1 MILTITSTSSTLM
14 TKEADLLSP
23 PPRGS
28 IRRSSVATGDI
39 AKIVSYHSATFS
51 SAVRGDHY
59 EVMAVQKGCHHAF
72 CNPAAVKT
80 HTRLTS
86 PLSFKMSARAD
97 PCSFTV
103 SFLLSLSWHWHILE
117 NGSHTFWSFGNHLL
131 YKLRQNYK
139 SKNTNWVKTKI
150 LAHCLK
156 LFSVE
161 TLIQIAMEVIRV
173 DTLWEWIQNIYHSYF
188 PEDLLNKKV
197 HRTVFFGIFHR
208 RYFDQIM

>member
-1 MILTITSTSSTLM
+1 M

-59 EVMAVQKGCHHAF
+59 NHYKVMAVQKGCHHAF

-86 PLSFKMSARAD
+86 ALSFKMSARAD

-139 SKNTNWVKTKI
+139 SKNTNGVKTKI
-150 LAHCLK
+150 PCSLPEIV
-156 LFSVE
+156 FSGNID
-161 TLIQIAMEVIRV
+161 TNSNGSNQGWHSLRMDPIHLSFLLPQRLI
-173 DTLWEWIQNIYHSYF
+173 
-188 PEDLLNKKV
+188 K
-197 HRTVFFGIFHR
+197 
-208 RYFDQIM
+208 

>member
-1 MILTITSTSSTLM
+1 MKLNSIHSRSIKKRMTITSTSSTLM

-86 PLSFKMSARAD
+86 PLSFKMSTRAD
-97 PCSFTV
+97 PVFLHCIFPPFTELTLTHFGKWV
-103 SFLLSLSWHWHILE
+103 AYVLIIWKSL
-117 NGSHTFWSFGNHLL
+117 
-131 YKLRQNYK
+131 
-139 SKNTNWVKTKI
+139 V
-150 LAHCLK
+150 
-156 LFSVE
+156 V
-161 TLIQIAMEVIRV
+161 
-173 DTLWEWIQNIYHSYF
+173 
-188 PEDLLNKKV
+188 
-197 HRTVFFGIFHR
+197 
-208 RYFDQIM
+208 